1 MLLNYYAN
9 CQIFVDL
16 PVKLNLLILF
26 IIPFLNAGLTLETRG
41 GRVYS
46 LIFKIYIFKSNS

>member
-1 MLLNYYAN
+1 M
-9 CQIFVDL
+9 DL

-41 GRVYS
+41 DRVYS
-46 LIFKIYIFKSNS
+46 LIVKIYIFKLTS